1 MTHVMSQENQHI
13 SDLLPAYVN
22 GRLDAARSEQVRAH
36 LSRCASCQQ
45 ELSSWQAIS
54 EATHM
59 ADAALPLPSS
69 QVMENVWAAID
80 TPAMKTQGWTD
91 MVKQAAL
98 HLWLVFKKQIPLIHK
113 SIWIAT
119 PLVNVLMCVLVF
131 LSLTDSQQHIR
142 NIESVLALFS
152 TVTTAV
158 GTAFL
163 YQAEREAGY
172 EVLLS
177 TPTSIRLVMICRM
190 ILVIGYNFALTALSS
205 AIIAYALGGNFL
217 DFMRIWFGP
226 MILLASFSLA
236 VSVTL
241 GSIVGVVVS
250 LLLEASQSLIS
261 SLERVAFIHFIREYI
276 WQTTPLTLLIAL
288 LLIVFAILYAPRQPR
303 LSS

>member
-1 MTHVMSQENQHI
+1 MRQAMSQDHRRI
-13 SDLLPAYVN
+13 SDLLPAYAS
-22 GRLDAARSEQVRAH
+22 GRLDAADAEKVQEHLAH
-36 LSRCASCQQ
+36 CALCRG
-45 ELSSWQAIS
+45 ELSTWQAIS
-54 EATHM
+54 EAARATV
-59 ADAALPLPSS
+59 ASLPLPSS
-69 QVMENVWAAID
+69 QVMENVWAAIH
-80 TPAMKTQGWTD
+80 TPSIEARSRVHTIQQ
-91 MVKQAAL
+91 VAL
-98 HLWLVFKKQIPLIHK
+98 HLWLVFKKQVPLIHK

-119 PLVNVLMCVLVF
+119 PLVNLLMCVLVF
-131 LSLTDSQQHIR
+131 LSLTDSQPQIR

-158 GTAFL
+158 GAAFL

-172 EVLLS
+172 ELLLS

-190 ILVIGYNFALTALSS
+190 ILVVGYNFALTALSS
-205 AIIAYALGGNFL
+205 AIIALALGGNFL

-241 GSIVGVVVS
+241 GSVVGV
-250 LLLEASQSLIS
+250 AISLIVEVS
-261 SLERVAFIHFIREYI
+261 QTLISTLDRVAFIHFTREYI

-288 LLIVFAILYAPRQPR
+288 LLIVFAVVYAPRQPR